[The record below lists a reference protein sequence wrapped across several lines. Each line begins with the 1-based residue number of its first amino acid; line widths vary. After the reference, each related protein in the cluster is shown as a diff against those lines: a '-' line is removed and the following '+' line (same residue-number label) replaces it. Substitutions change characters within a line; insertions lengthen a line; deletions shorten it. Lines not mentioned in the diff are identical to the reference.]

1 MRIADV
7 SPCLL
12 LRPWRQTVRPICVA
26 ESDKEVMNQMNI
38 SLLTEENLY
47 LFHEGSNFRS
57 YQMLGAHLVEENG
70 VSGVRFAVWAPNA
83 KEVRVVGDFNVWN
96 GIYHVMRRVP
106 QSGVWELFVPG
117 LTKGDLYKFEIH
129 TYSDSSF
136 LKADPYAFY
145 SQLRPDTASVV
156 YDLNEY
162 AWQDEA
168 WQSAKRE
175 KQILEKPVVIY
186 EVHLGS
192 WRRTLENEWMTYRDI
207 ADQLVEYVVDM
218 GYTHIEL
225 LPVAEHPLDASW
237 GYQAT
242 GYYSV
247 TSRYGRP
254 EDFMYLIDLCHRRG
268 IGVIL
273 DWVPGHFC
281 KDSHGLRL
289 FDGTCLYES
298 DNPQRSENREWG
310 TCNFDFGRPEVSSFL
325 ISNALFWLD
334 EYHIDGLRV
343 DAVAN
348 MLYLNYGKKEGEWSP
363 NQYGEDGNL
372 DAMQLLRRA
381 NQVIFA
387 QHPGVLMIAEESTS
401 WPMITWPTDRGGMG
415 FNFKWNMGWMNDML
429 RYMALDPLS
438 RKWHHSLVTFSLMYA
453 FSENFILP
461 LSHDEVVHLKKSLLD
476 KMPGDYWQKFA
487 NLRAFYGYWMSHP
500 GKKLLFMGGE
510 FGQFVE
516 WRDRYSLDW
525 HLLDYDKHRQL
536 QDYVRDLNHLYQT
549 ETALWEIDFKWNGF
563 QWIDCNDASQSMISF
578 IRRGKDAEDFLIIV
592 CNFTPVV
599 RENYR
604 IGVPEAG
611 TYREIFNSDREAY
624 GGSGQ
629 QNPASLEA
637 QAVAWHNQPYSLAL
651 RIPPLATLYIKP
663 DKEKR

>member
-1 MRIADV
+1 
-7 SPCLL
+7 
-12 LRPWRQTVRPICVA
+12 
-26 ESDKEVMNQMNI
+26 MNI

-57 YQMLGAHLVEENG
+57 YQLLGAHLVEEDG

-96 GIYHVMRRVP
+96 GIYHVMQRVP

-136 LKADPYAFY
+136 LKADPYAFF

-156 YDLNEY
+156 YNLNEY

-168 WQSAKRE
+168 WQKAKRE
-175 KQILEKPVVIY
+175 NQILEKPVVIY

-192 WRRTLENEWMTYRDI
+192 WRRTLENDWMTYHDI
-207 ADQLVEYVVDM
+207 ADQLVDYVVDM

-254 EDFMYLIDLCHRRG
+254 EDFMYLIDLCHQRG

-298 DNPQRSENREWG
+298 DNPQRSENWEWG
-310 TCNFDFGRPEVSSFL
+310 TCNFDFGRPEVNSFL

-387 QHPGVLMIAEESTS
+387 NHPGVLMIAEESTS
-401 WPMITWPTDRGGMG
+401 WPMITWPTDKGGMG

-429 RYMALDPLS
+429 RYMTLDPLS

-525 HLLDYDKHRQL
+525 HLLEHDKHRQL

-549 ETALWEIDFKWNGF
+549 EKALWEIDFKWNGF
-563 QWIDCNDASQSMISF
+563 QWIDCNDASQSVISF
-578 IRRGKDAEDFLIIV
+578 IRRGKDPEDFLIIV

-599 RENYR
+599 REDYR
-604 IGVPEAG
+604 IGVPSEG
-611 TYREIFNSDREAY
+611 IYREIFNSDREGY

-637 QAVAWHNQPYSLAL
+637 QAIAWHNQPYLLAL
-651 RIPPLATLYIKP
+651 RIPPLATIYIKP
-663 DKEKR
+663 DKEKK

>member
-1 MRIADV
+1 
-7 SPCLL
+7 
-12 LRPWRQTVRPICVA
+12 
-26 ESDKEVMNQMNI
+26 MNQMNI

-57 YQMLGAHLVEENG
+57 YQLLGAHLVEEDG

-96 GIYHVMRRVP
+96 GIYHVLQRVP

-156 YDLNEY
+156 YDLSEY

-168 WQSAKRE
+168 WQKAKRE
-175 KQILEKPVVIY
+175 NQILEKPVVIY

-192 WRRTLENEWMTYRDI
+192 WRRTLENDWMTYRDI
-207 ADQLVEYVVDM
+207 ANQLVEYVVDM

-254 EDFMYLIDLCHRRG
+254 EDFMYLIDLCHQKG

-298 DNPQRSENREWG
+298 DNPQRSENWEWG

-401 WPMITWPTDRGGMG
+401 WPMITWPTDKGGMG

-516 WRDRYSLDW
+516 WRDRHSLDW
-525 HLLDYDKHRQL
+525 HLLEHDKHRQL

-549 ETALWEIDFKWNGF
+549 EKALWEIDFKWNGF
-563 QWIDCNDASQSMISF
+563 QWIDCNDASQSVISF
-578 IRRGKDAEDFLIIV
+578 IRRGKDPEDFLIIV

-599 RENYR
+599 REDYR

-611 TYREIFNSDREAY
+611 SYREIFNSDREGY

-629 QNPASLEA
+629 QNPANMEA
-637 QAVAWHNQPYSLAL
+637 QAIAWHNQPYSLAL